1 MKKVCLILVLLSIF
15 SCSLIEPI
23 EIKSKYKGSIID
35 SYVEKIVDNQSNE
48 KIIYDNMLKI
58 YNETQLEDL
67 KYDIVKMARFANE
80 KLPFNDLDK
89 DSLYFSYAPD
99 SIKKDVYF
107 QTIADFLYKIEYYK
121 EAKSI
126 YTKDIIYKNEKAP
139 ESVNNLISIYA
150 KEKNY
155 YAVQY
160 LSLIL
165 QKNVSALNE
174 FKKLAKRTKKILP
187 NKNEE
192 HFENISYIPPVP
204 LIDAFSVEK
213 FVELLD
219 KFSKEQAKEYYL
231 LNDKITEEEI
241 FTSGLKFF
249 GYDVLYGY
257 IKKFGNSFYI
267 YHSSD
272 KTTSTYAL
280 YHILDYYEKLNNK
293 KYTRFIFRYE

>member
-1 MKKVCLILVLLSIF
+1 MKKICLVLVLLFIF

-23 EIKSKYKGSIID
+23 EIKSKYKDSSID
-35 SYVEKIVDNQSNE
+35 SYVEKIVNNQSNE

-58 YNETQLEDL
+58 YNETQLENL
-67 KYDIVKMARFANE
+67 KYDIVKMSRFANE
-80 KLPFNDLDK
+80 KVPFNDLDK

-99 SIKKDVYF
+99 SIKKDIYF

-126 YTKDIIYKNEKAP
+126 YTKDIIYKMEKAP
-139 ESVNNLISIYA
+139 KSVNNLISIYA

-160 LSLIL
+160 LSLLL
-165 QKNVSALNE
+165 QKNVSAYE
-174 FKKLAKRTKKILP
+174 FKKLAKRTKEILP

-204 LIDAFSVEK
+204 LIDTFSVEI

-249 GYDVLYGY
+249 GYDVDFGY
-257 IKKFGNSFYI
+257 SKTFGNIFYI
-267 YHSSD
+267 FHTKD
-272 KTTSTYAL
+272 KTTSTYL
-280 YHILDYYEKLNNK
+280 IYSILDYYEKLNNK
-293 KYTRFIFRYE
+293 KYGRFPLRYN